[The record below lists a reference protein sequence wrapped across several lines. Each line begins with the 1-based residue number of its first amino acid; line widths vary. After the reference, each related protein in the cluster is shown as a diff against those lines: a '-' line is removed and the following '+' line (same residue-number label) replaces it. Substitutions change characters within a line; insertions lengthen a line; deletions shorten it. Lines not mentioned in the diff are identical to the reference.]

1 MKKLRIAS
9 LALLVSLAACNGKQD
24 MPPYQGV
31 KIGKPYQIYGRWY
44 KPRYE
49 PNYDETGMASWY
61 GPGFHGKSTA
71 TGETYDQHGLTAA
84 HPTLPLPSIVRVTNL
99 ENGKNALIRVN
110 DRGPF
115 AKNRII
121 DLSKASAEKLGVI
134 GNGTARVRVQF
145 MDQQT
150 QQYVS
155 TSSQKGMQY
164 AMNELQDVVPAQASA
179 IEDLRT
185 KPQFYVMKVP
195 VDQAPPPDAVVVSEQ
210 EAKKYPTKNIFEEA
224 ETLTASAEEE
234 TANPSSQ
241 PSALELTSPGQGK
254 LLTAPAAGSYY
265 VQAGT
270 FGVEDNAK
278 RLATR
283 IERDYNAKI
292 VRRVSGDKPFYRV
305 MIGPYAEQ
313 GHARST
319 LSKLNSIGVADAK
332 ITRD

>member
-1 MKKLRIAS
+1 MKKYRIAS
-9 LALLVSLAACNGKQD
+9 LALLLSITACGGQD

-44 KPRYE
+44 KPKYE
-49 PNYDETGMASWY
+49 PNYDETGVASWY
-61 GPGFHGKSTA
+61 GPGFHGKKTA
-71 TGETYDQHGLTAA
+71 TGEIYDQHGLTAA

-99 ENGKNALIRVN
+99 ENGKSALIRVN

-121 DLSKASAEKLGVI
+121 DLSKASADKLGVI

-150 QQYVS
+150 QQYVAA
-155 TSSQKGMQY
+155 SSQKGIQY
-164 AMNELQDVVPAQASA
+164 AMNQLQDVVPAEASA

-195 VDQAPPPDAVVVSEQ
+195 SGQPAPPDSVMVSEQ
-210 EAKKYPTKNIFEEA
+210 EAQKYPTKNIFEEA
-224 ETLTASAEEE
+224 ETIVARNEDAPR
-234 TANPSSQ
+234 A
-241 PSALELTSPGQGK
+241 SALELTNPGQSK
-254 LLTAPAAGSYY
+254 FLNAPGGNYY
-265 VQAGT
+265 IQAGT
-270 FGVEDNAK
+270 FGVEANAR
-278 RLATR
+278 RLVDR

-292 VRRVSGDKPFYRV
+292 VRMVSGDKPFYRV
-305 MIGPYAEQ
+305 MIGPYTEQ
-313 GHARST
+313 DHAKST
-319 LSKLNSIGVADAK
+319 LSKLNSIGVDNAK

>member
-1 MKKLRIAS
+1 MKNYRIAS
-9 LALLVSLAACNGKQD
+9 VALLLFLAACDAKQQ

-44 KPRYE
+44 KPKYE
-49 PNYDETGMASWY
+49 PNYDETGVASWY
-61 GPGFHGKSTA
+61 GPGFHGNKTA
-71 TGETYDQHGLTAA
+71 TGEIYDQHGLTAA

-99 ENGKNALIRVN
+99 ENGRTALLRIN

-121 DLSKASAEKLGVI
+121 DLSKASADRLGVI

-155 TSSQKGMQY
+155 VSSQKGIQY
-164 AMNELQDVVPAQASA
+164 AMNELKDVVPAEASA

-195 VDQAPPPDAVVVSEQ
+195 ADQPAPPDSVVVSEH
-210 EAKKYPTKNIFEEA
+210 EAQKYPTRNIFDEA
-224 ETLTASAEEE
+224 ETLVAKDEEA
-234 TANPSSQ
+234 TPKS
-241 PSALELTSPGQGK
+241 SALELTSPQQGK
-254 LLTAPAAGSYY
+254 FLNAPGGNYY

-278 RLATR
+278 RLANR
-283 IERDYNAKI
+283 IERDYNARI
-292 VRRVSGDKPFYRV
+292 VRLVSGDKPFYRV
-305 MIGPYAEQ
+305 MIGPYTEQ
-313 GHARST
+313 GHAKST
-319 LSKLNSIGVADAK
+319 LSKLNSIGVANAR

>member
-1 MKKLRIAS
+1 MNKYRIAS
-9 LALLVSLAACNGKQD
+9 VALLLFLAACDGKQD

-44 KPRYE
+44 KPKYE

-61 GPGFHGKSTA
+61 GPGFHGKKTA
-71 TGETYDQHGLTAA
+71 NGEVYDQHGLTAA
-84 HPTLPLPSIVRVTNL
+84 HRTLPLPSIVRVTNL
-99 ENGKNALIRVN
+99 ENGRTELIRVN

-121 DLSKASAEKLGVI
+121 DLSKASADRLGVI

-164 AMNELQDVVPAQASA
+164 AMNELRDVVPAQASA

-195 VDQAPPPDAVVVSEQ
+195 SGQTPPPDAVMVSEQ
-210 EAKKYPTKNIFEEA
+210 EAQKYPTKNIFDEA
-224 ETLTASAEEE
+224 ESLTAKEE
-234 TANPSSQ
+234 TTTN
-241 PSALELTSPGQGK
+241 PSALELTKAGQGK
-254 LLTAPAAGSYY
+254 LLTAPSAGGYY

-283 IERDYNAKI
+283 IEREYNAKI
-292 VRRVSGDKPFYRV
+292 VRRVSGEKPFYRV
-305 MIGPYAEQ
+305 MIGPYAEH
-313 GHARST
+313 GHAKNT

-332 ITRD
+332 ITKD